1 MVTQLPWL
9 YMGKKLLVRPK
20 NPNILSI
27 ARAAVASGN
36 YTPVEH
42 AKYRLNQ
49 REVTIAELEQ
59 VIMTG
64 YREERKDEFKPEH
77 KSWNYAIRGKTI
89 SKRELRVAVSL
100 DITSGVLIITVIDLG
115 K

>member
-1 MVTQLPWL
+1 
-9 YMGKKLLVRPK
+9 
-20 NPNILSI
+20 
-27 ARAAVASGN
+27 
-36 YTPVEH
+36 
-42 AKYRLNQ
+42 
-49 REVTIAELEQ
+49 
-59 VIMTG
+59 MTD
-64 YREERKDEFKPEH
+64 YREERTDEFKSEH